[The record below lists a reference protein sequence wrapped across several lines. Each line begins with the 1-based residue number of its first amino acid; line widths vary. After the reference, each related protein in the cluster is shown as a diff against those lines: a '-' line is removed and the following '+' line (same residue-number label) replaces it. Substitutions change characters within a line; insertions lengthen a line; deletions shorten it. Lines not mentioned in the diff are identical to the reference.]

1 VRAQG
6 SVLSTDDDR
15 HVVARGRR
23 NTLLS
28 DVVIVGGGP
37 AGSATA
43 LRLARAGVDVTLVER
58 TRFPRRKVCGEYQNS
73 GAVEALDRL
82 GLLER
87 VRAVAQTLRGIRLIP
102 AHAPMVELAFARTAL
117 ACDRATLD
125 MLLLD
130 AAVAAGVKLV
140 RGRVETLL
148 FDGPSVAG
156 VVYRDEVGE
165 SQTVRARYVAGADG
179 AGSIVARKL
188 GVTLPLS
195 RARRFAVGGHYR
207 GFGDLDGFIEMYVGG
222 EAYFAINPLDAVRT
236 NVMVVVPHAELGR
249 WSRDV
254 DDGVRGKAAEL
265 GDGRRSFA
273 SVQRIGDRV
282 SFGPLEHR
290 VRSPIAPGA
299 LLIGDAAGMLNPF
312 TGQGVYLALTGAE
325 AAGTAILAALRD
337 RRAEASAFAR
347 YATYRTRDF
356 RARSALCTLV
366 TTVVDV
372 KPLARRTASRLQR
385 HPAARAA
392 LVDAIASLVQPQRA
406 FAPGV
411 LGRLLI

>member
-1 VRAQG
+1 VRQVSASG
-6 SVLSTDDDR
+6 PRD
-15 HVVARGRR
+15 G
-23 NTLLS
+23 LLS
-28 DVVIVGGGP
+28 DVVVVGGGP

-58 TRFPRRKVCGEYQNS
+58 VRFPRRKVCGEYQNS
-73 GAVEALDRL
+73 GSVEALDRL

-87 VRAVAQTLRGIRLIP
+87 VRAAAQTLRGIRLMTSR
-102 AHAPMVELAFARTAL
+102 APQLELTFPQTAL

-125 MLLLD
+125 ALLLD
-130 AAVAAGVKLV
+130 AALSAGVHLV
-140 RGRVETLL
+140 HGRVEALL
-148 FDGPSVAG
+148 FDGPRVAG
-156 VVYRDEVGE
+156 VAYRDESGE
-165 SQTVRARYVAGADG
+165 PQTVRARYVAGADG

-188 GVTLPLS
+188 GLTLPLGRS
-195 RARRFAVGGHYR
+195 RRFAVGGHYR

-222 EAYFAINPLDAVRT
+222 DAYFAVNPLDAVRA
-236 NVMVVVPHAELGR
+236 NVMVVVPHAELGC

-265 GDGRRSFA
+265 GAGRRSFA
-273 SVQRIGDRV
+273 GVQRIGDRV

-290 VRSPIAPGA
+290 VRSPVAPGA
-299 LLIGDAAGMLNPF
+299 LLIGDAAGLLNPF

-337 RRAEASAFAR
+337 RRAEGSAFAR
-347 YATYRTRDF
+347 YAAGRTRDF
-356 RARSALCTLV
+356 QARSALSTLV
-366 TTVVDV
+366 TMVIDV
-372 KPLARRTASRLQR
+372 APLARRTAHRLQR
-385 HPAARAA
+385 YPTARAA
-392 LVDAIASLVQPQRA
+392 LIDALAGLSKPQRA